1 MKVRYTEHQQKMLLS
16 FRAFGEEVF
25 TPENVSRWTREQ
37 GLPDE
42 VVKRFSDLYYSFSD
56 GDNLG
61 RGITSL
67 SSRALVVEELS
78 RCAGATLPFQNDMFN
93 LEILEAFAEE
103 SETAWVEDE
112 YRQTGRIVCALAVSE
127 PHGGSDTMA
136 MQTSTHTVDGTIILD
151 GRKTFVNNGEY
162 APYILVAAIDEDDQR
177 KSKYPPLAF
186 WLIPRGLEG
195 IKAAPVFK
203 IGQSMMPFATISF
216 DNVEL
221 KPEYRLSNSEGGFRK
236 LFRILECGRVFSCA
250 SSIGM
255 AQAAMEDAVAYAQSR
270 KAFGVQISRF
280 QQIEEMLT
288 DMEVRLRN
296 MRSMLDAAIR
306 SIESDEADRR
316 LAVALM
322 KRYVPRAAFEVADDA
337 MQILGGVGYTDNSRV
352 SRIWQDCRG
361 NQIAEGTDQIM
372 VRIAAP
378 LIIDR
383 YKTN

>member
-1 MKVRYTEHQQKMLLS
+1 MVCIAENQEKVLLS
-16 FRAFGEEVF
+16 FRTFGEEVF
-25 TPENVSRWTREQ
+25 TPENVSQWTRDQ

-42 VVKRFSDLYYSFSD
+42 VVKRFADLYYSFGD
-56 GDNLG
+56 GADSSHGL
-61 RGITSL
+61 TSL

-93 LEILEAFAEE
+93 LEIIEAFSEE
-103 SETAWVEDE
+103 SETAWVEEE
-112 YRQTGRIVCALAVSE
+112 YRQTGRIICALAVSE

-136 MQTSTHTVDGTIILD
+136 MQTYTHTVDGRLILD
-151 GRKTFVNNGEY
+151 GRKTYVNNGEY
-162 APYILVAAIDEDDQR
+162 APYILVAAIDGDDPNPG
-177 KSKYPPLAF
+177 KYPSLAF
-186 WLIPRGLEG
+186 WLIPRNLEG
-195 IKAAPVFK
+195 IKAVPITK
-203 IGQSMMPFATISF
+203 IGQSMMPFASISF

-221 KPEYRLSNSEGGFRK
+221 KPEYRLSNSVGGFRK

-270 KAFGVQISRF
+270 KAFGVQIGRF
-280 QQIEEMLT
+280 QQVEQMLT
-288 DMEVRLRN
+288 DMEVRLMN
-296 MRSMLDAAIR
+296 MRMMMAAAIR
-306 SIESDEADRR
+306 SIETDDPERR
-316 LAVALM
+316 LTVALM

-337 MQILGGVGYTDNSRV
+337 MQILGGVGYTENSRV

-378 LIIDR
+378 LIMDKYR
-383 YKTN
+383 TN